1 MPNFISEDEIEK
13 ATVRLLEER
22 LGYRTVINCFTQD
35 ADSLSDRSNRG
46 SKQEVVFLDIL
57 KEHAVRL
64 NTGIPEQVIDEALSR
79 LTARRY
85 AMSPVLANKDVYGLI
100 RDGIPVQYE
109 NSRENLGTTPVLV
122 VHSPFI

>member
-46 SKQEVVFLDIL
+46 SKQEVVFQDIL

-64 NTGIPEQVIDEALSR
+64 NTGIPEHVIDEALSR

>member
-46 SKQEVVFLDIL
+46 SKQEVVFQDIL